1 MNFGMVMRNLNI
13 KKIKNYVTWIKAKSY
28 LDTSFIVYIK
38 ADDVQ
43 KDIAENVAK
52 RFDISN
58 YELDKPLL
66 KRSNKKSYC
75 LNEG

>member
-1 MNFGMVMRNLNI
+1 M
-13 KKIKNYVTWIKAKSY
+13 
-28 LDTSFIVYIK
+28 DTSFIVNIK
-38 ADDVQ
+38 VDDIQ

-58 YELDKPLL
+58 YELNKPLL